1 MSEAPNAY
9 RIGLKKGMQIDHA
22 TIAYEAPQIAGFIA
36 VRCRVLDETT
46 NGKQD
51 AIRYISL
58 DNITEMIIEVEQLK
72 AWSTSVF
79 IPEKAQ
85 KVKLDTSL

>member
-1 MSEAPNAY
+1 MNEVPKVY
-9 RIGLKKGMQIDHA
+9 RIGLKKGVQIEHA

-36 VRCRVLDETT
+36 VRCKVLDEAT
-46 NGKQD
+46 NEKQN
-51 AIRYISL
+51 AIRYISQ
-58 DNITEMIIEVEQLK
+58 DNITEMIIEVEQLE

-85 KVKLDTSL
+85 KVKLEDSF